1 MFGECLLECFEFP
14 EPLPWFLSSCGDFGV
29 FFCLLNYNADERCR
43 IDNLERSQEATCYR
57 HPVVLPLGFCAKA
70 GCESFSF
77 SFLFNLADPFFLVNH
92 FTSLHVKYWSRGQ
105 AHTHT
110 DIGVCTQTWAH
121 VRALPC
127 RHTCTYMYTH
137 THMNITYPCAHAS
150 MHAHVT
156 DNTCLCMH
164 THTYV

>member
-1 MFGECLLECFEFP
+1 MLWTLQQLQCKKYERFISYKIRPDSFCHFISISLFHFSNSLPPVGSKSLPSFYPCSSVEFHFIHCSK
-14 EPLPWFLSSCGDFGV
+14 WSLSYFGV

-110 DIGVCTQTWAH
+110 QI
-121 VRALPC
+121 
-127 RHTCTYMYTH
+127 
-137 THMNITYPCAHAS
+137 
-150 MHAHVT
+150 
-156 DNTCLCMH
+156 
-164 THTYV
+164 